1 MTEKESWLEATRRLE
16 LVLALAA
23 GANPAAAAKK
33 AGCSRR
39 TVFRRLSEPDF
50 RRAVAQARGQ
60 ILSRTTAMLARTSTL
75 AVKTLRKLL
84 GDSNASVQRMAAR
97 SVLDALARLSSQAEV
112 EERLA
117 ALEVALEEKE
127 NAA

>member
-1 MTEKESWLEATRRLE
+1 MARSDNNMQTRLI
-16 LVLALAA
+16 LALAA
-23 GANPAAAAKK
+23 GANAAAAAKK

-39 TVFRRLSEPDF
+39 TVFRRLGEPDF

-60 ILSRTTAMLARTSTL
+60 ILSRATAMLARTSTL

-84 GDSNASVQRMAAR
+84 GDANASVQRMAAR
-97 SVLDALARLSSQAEV
+97 SVLDSLARLASQADV

-117 ALEVALEEKE
+117 ALEAVAEEKE
-127 NAA
+127 EEQS